1 MHSSYSIVN
10 QHKIIFKMSPRWE
23 FSDKIYV
30 PLPVAILDF
39 GPWRQMCVVK
49 MGMVILNS
57 LFY

>member
-1 MHSSYSIVN
+1 MRPS
-10 QHKIIFKMSPRWE
+10 RE

-49 MGMVILNS
+49 MGMVIFNNFL
-57 LFY
+57 Y